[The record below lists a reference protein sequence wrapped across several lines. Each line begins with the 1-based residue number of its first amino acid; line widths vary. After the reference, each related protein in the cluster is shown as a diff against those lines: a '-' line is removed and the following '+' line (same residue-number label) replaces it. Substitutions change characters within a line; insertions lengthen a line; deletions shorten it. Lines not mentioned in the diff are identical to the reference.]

1 MNIDVKVQKAIRLH
15 YESQKE
21 IEKAQLALFAAIDES
36 GLKKVYIINKLN
48 LSAVAFYN
56 KIKKCSFSAEE
67 MKKILE
73 IIS

>member
-21 IEKAQLALFAAIDES
+21 LKMAQLALFIAMNES
-36 GLKKVYIINKLN
+36 GLKKTFIINKLN